1 MKALLLAA
9 GFGTRLRP
17 LTDDLPKCLVPIQG
31 QPLLGIWL
39 ARLSAAGCGPFLVNT
54 HYKAEQVAA
63 FIEAGPYRAHVAL
76 AHEKMLLGTAA
87 TLLRHLDFFGEGDGL
102 LIHADNYCLA
112 NFEDFLAAHRRRPA
126 GCLMS
131 MMTFRTDDPS
141 SCGIVTLDER
151 NVVIG
156 FEEKPSR
163 PNGNLAN
170 GAVYIL
176 SAELRA
182 QLRRSM
188 PGVTDFSTEVLPG
201 LLGKI
206 NSYETSAPLID
217 IGTPKSYAKAN
228 DRTSTTPTTIPYL
241 FNPAAVCDRADRS

>member
-17 LTDDLPKCLVPIQG
+17 LTDNLPKCLVPIRG

-39 ARLSAAGCGPFLVNT
+39 ARLTAAGCGPFLINT

-63 FIEAGPYRAHVAL
+63 FIEASPYRAQATL
-76 AHEKMLLGTAA
+76 THEPVLLGTAG
-87 TLLRHLDFFGEGDGL
+87 TLLGHLNFFGGEDGL

-112 NFEDFLAAHRRRPA
+112 DFKDFIAAHRRRPP

-131 MMTFRTDDPS
+131 MMTFRSDNPS

-151 NVVIG
+151 KVVVG
-156 FEEKPSR
+156 FDEKQARPS
-163 PNGNLAN
+163 GNLAN

-176 SAELRA
+176 SAELLGRLGTSSSA
-182 QLRRSM
+182 
-188 PGVTDFSTEVLPG
+188 VTDFSTQVLPG

-206 NSYETSAPLID
+206 YAYETSEPLID
-217 IGTPKSYAKAN
+217 IGTPQTYAKAN
-228 DRTSTTPTTIPYL
+228 NL
-241 FNPAAVCDRADRS
+241 

>member
-17 LTDDLPKCLVPIQG
+17 LTDVLPKCLVPIKG

-39 ARLSAAGCGPFLVNT
+39 ARLSAAGCGPFLINT
-54 HYKAEQVAA
+54 HYKAEQVAK
-63 FIEAGPYRAHVAL
+63 FIEASPYRAHVAL
-76 AHEKMLLGTAA
+76 AHEKMLLGTGA
-87 TLLRHLDFFGEGDGL
+87 TLLRHLDFFGEEDGL

-112 NFEDFLAAHRRRPA
+112 NFEDFVAAHRRRAP

-141 SCGIVTLDER
+141 SCGIVTLDGR

-156 FEEKPSR
+156 FEEKSPR

-188 PGVTDFSTEVLPG
+188 PSVTDFSTEVLPR

-206 NSYETSAPLID
+206 NAYETSAPLID

-228 DRTSTTPTTIPYL
+228 GP
-241 FNPAAVCDRADRS
+241 